1 MICCSNDNLAVDL
14 DLLDS
19 SNLDNKN
26 NTLTPKE
33 QEFNK
38 LLREYINSIK
48 VYIGSNAKII

>member
-1 MICCSNDNLAVDL
+1 MIYCSNDNLAVDL

-26 NTLTPKE
+26 NILTPKE

-48 VYIGSNAKII
+48 VYIGSNAK

>member
-26 NTLTPKE
+26 NTLTPK
-33 QEFNK
+33 NK
-38 LLREYINSIK
+38 NLINYWENI
-48 VYIGSNAKII
+48 